1 MKRDGHTVL
10 LTTHYLDEAE
20 ALCDCVAI
28 IDHGRIVAAG
38 SPHVL
43 MARST
48 AVERITVIT
57 DPPIETAVLEAIPR
71 VENVR
76 VTENGAELHS
86 ASAVE
91 SVAALLGLVETRGAR
106 LVELHVQKASLEDV
120 FIELTAAE
128 RT

>member
-1 MKRDGHTVL
+1 
-10 LTTHYLDEAE
+10 
-20 ALCDCVAI
+20 
-28 IDHGRIVAAG
+28 
-38 SPHVL
+38 

-57 DPPIETAVLEAIPR
+57 DPPIETTVLEAIPR